1 MAIDAV
7 GKSLERILGSDLYIY
22 GDSSLE
28 RESKKEQE
36 FQEEEFEK
44 KPGQR
49 KKDAIYIS
57 VLPKYCNVRREVS
70 KPSSFNWH
78 IHKPCLLTT

>member
-1 MAIDAV
+1 ML
-7 GKSLERILGSDLYIY
+7 LEKVWKEYWVVICIY

-49 KKDAIYIS
+49 KKDAIEIYIS

-70 KPSSFNWH
+70 KASSFNWH
-78 IHKPCLLTT
+78 IHSHTPCLLTT